1 MGEVSQLRSRAKVRN
16 FLTYPLVRILT

>member
-1 MGEVSQLRSRAKVRN
+1 MGEVSQLRSRAKVRD